1 MPPMSRLV
9 TVFALALLLG
19 PSVRGACAQ
28 DATPPQGAVGAPS
41 PIPAPTAAP
50 AAATKAKTS
59 ADFTMGLAWGGP
71 THLTGSA
78 TLMWGQPKMLVAWA
92 PAKLVQVRAGARGG
106 QLGVGF
112 VAGVFEESPIK
123 PNGLAVT
130 LKAVAIRTWRDP
142 SGLDNGRTWAG
153 VESDVVLLGIRGS
166 IGYARKVAGPGG
178 SSGRLVWSVGLG
190 L

>member
-1 MPPMSRLV
+1 MAAMPRLV
-9 TVFALALLLG
+9 TVVALALLLG
-19 PSVRGACAQ
+19 SPAREALGQESPPVASPLATPSPSPSV
-28 DATPPQGAVGAPS
+28 
-41 PIPAPTAAP
+41 PASAAP
-50 AAATKAKTS
+50 KDA

-106 QLGVGF
+106 QIGVGF

-142 SGLDNGRTWAG
+142 SGVDNGRTWAG

-166 IGYARKVAGPGG
+166 LGYARKVSGPGG
-178 SSGRLVWSVGLG
+178 SAGRLVWSIGLG